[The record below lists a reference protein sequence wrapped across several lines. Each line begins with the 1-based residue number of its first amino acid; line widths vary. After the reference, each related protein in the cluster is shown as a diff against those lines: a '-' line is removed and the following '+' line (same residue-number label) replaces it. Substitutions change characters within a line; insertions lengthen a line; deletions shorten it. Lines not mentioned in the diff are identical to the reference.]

1 MLLDSLTVEDFDQY
15 MAHVNKVGKVF
26 RQALENPPRELERG
40 QVLKALTSVGSQ
52 KIMKL
57 ADKPWA
63 LEALILHRHEL
74 ISVPRPLSHKDL
86 GAFVRKVLERSKLQP
101 TLENCVE
108 LAEAVLHG
116 LFPAGI
122 RPATALDDRHV
133 TSDRPEHR
141 LAYGGT
147 STPVAS
153 MQDIV
158 GPLGQ
163 APVGSVAVLL
173 EQKANNLGHVSLYM
187 NLGTEITTG
196 QPKIAHID
204 PQRIPTP
211 YVEIYEEPTTD
222 EIFQTTRQP
231 QTLPGH
237 RPIRAGRGTR
247 MIIIDGTR
255 RTIDG
260 SGLATDTAALLLP
273 PQSDHPAQVQ
283 LSAPTSTGYGML
295 GMELETDFQVLTN
308 VKELASSS
316 SLRLVAD
323 LAPDGRKIVEIATEP
338 MRVHSKETAGRD
350 RDEVFSAAEQILL
363 KLSNI
368 PSGRQQRLSEVFPEA
383 DGFTATAPDAVVV
396 GKKDPQWSEEKL
408 SIHFTAGVPLS
419 GLLEFLSLTEKTG
432 RARTVNPVVRIAM
445 NNLKHGL
452 EFGSRTGIE
461 FVDFVK
467 EVEGFPEGDRFLNNE
482 ANILAGYTALVYTHL
497 AAALRH
503 YYADATNPEQEAV
516 RKNFTPVV
524 SRTWPSTICASFSSR
539 IRDYLILK
547 SNDIVRAME
556 DHFAALNRA
565 ASFVLNA
572 KIEKLENQSLIDVL
586 PIADEGQTLRE
597 YLDDALNPAR
607 ESEPINP
614 EEAFDGVTSFREIDR
629 TGAGIDLILLELRF
643 FGAESR
649 PELRNVRKYY
659 EQIAS
664 HLRLL
669 YDREIASLTQV
680 IEEFSATEFQPE
692 SVRPEDLR
700 NVVDIALQEALGQ
713 FGLTRHQFTQ
723 NPTLI
728 GCIPLAKAVIKNL
741 YPANRTAVE
750 ALLPNDFPDTLS
762 RAALLGKA
770 PGTASHTGWAQVSDL
785 EAVTA
790 ALIEAGN
797 GASAIVLV
805 ERSTGIGH
813 AFAAT
818 STASGV
824 FWVDL
829 QASDNITL
837 QAPSHAFTRARAA
850 VFDPNGLVIEN
861 ALLQRLSATDTQ
873 TAAGSKTQYNTQVRF
888 AFTQNGH
895 TDVLSEQLLKEYQ
908 RKNLT
913 PGTEAYARVDDV
925 LLTHFRS
932 GQQDAETQKGPSSA
946 SAGTG
951 GKQLDPKQ
959 ALIARLETQLQTWL
973 PQGSQ
978 RNAPPQFTAPS
989 AVESLSPTE
998 TTSSTVPPTPVETPP
1013 PAPVAANS
1021 RSAAPGTSSTLDG
1034 ADVEKIPEAPGIA
1047 WGGAWQ
1053 NLPVKP
1059 IRHRIPFS
1067 VPSLLGDKYTMARFA
1082 ELVLQPLAMGNE
1094 QQQEPAGLVNEELR
1108 DLVRQSAEHV
1118 RNHLH
1123 ALSAHRDGATGVIW
1137 SMSNSDFLITNTGN
1151 PRAGLVFA
1159 QLLANEL
1166 DHRVMVEIPSG
1177 GHIPVCAQ

>member
-1 MLLDSLTVEDFDQY
+1 MQSAALPEICFATAPGSQLLLDSLTVEDFDQY
-15 MAHVNKVGKVF
+15 MAHVNEVGKVF
-26 RQALENPPRELERG
+26 RQALENPPRNLERG
-40 QVLKALTSVGSQ
+40 QVLQALTSVGSQ
-52 KIMKL
+52 RIMKL

-63 LEALILHRHEL
+63 LDALILHRHEL
-74 ISVPRPLSHKDL
+74 ISVPRPLSRRDL
-86 GAFVRKVLERSKLQP
+86 GAFVRKVLERSKLRP

-147 STPVAS
+147 SAPVAS

-173 EQKANNLGHVSLYM
+173 EQKADHLGHVSLYM
-187 NLGTEITTG
+187 NLGVDTTTG
-196 QPKIAHID
+196 QPQIAHID
-204 PQRIPTP
+204 PQGLATP
-211 YVEIYEEPTTD
+211 YVEIYEEPPTHET
-222 EIFQTTRQP
+222 FQTTRQP

-260 SGLATDTAALLLP
+260 TGLATDTAALLLP
-273 PQSDHPAQVQ
+273 PQSVHPAQVQ

-308 VKELASSS
+308 MKELASSS

-323 LAPDGRKIVEIATEP
+323 LAPDGRKIIEIATEP

-363 KLSNI
+363 KLSKI
-368 PSGRQQRLSEVFPEA
+368 PSGRQQRLSEVFSKG
-383 DGFTATAPDAVVV
+383 DGFTTTAPGALVV

-419 GLLEFLSLTEKTG
+419 GLLEFLTLIEKTG

-452 EFGSRTGIE
+452 EFGSRTGRE
-461 FVDFVK
+461 FLDFVK
-467 EVEGFPEGDRFLNNE
+467 EVEDLPEDDRSLNNE
-482 ANILAGYTALVYTHL
+482 ANILAGYAALVYTHL

-524 SRTWPSTICASFSSR
+524 SRTWPSTIRASFSSR
-539 IRDYLILK
+539 IRDYLNLN

-556 DHFAALNRA
+556 GHFAAFNRA
-565 ASFVLNA
+565 ANFVLNS
-572 KIEKLENQSLIDVL
+572 KIEKSENQSLIDVL
-586 PIADEGQTLRE
+586 PIADEGQSLRE
-597 YLDDALNPAR
+597 YLDDALNPAHER
-607 ESEPINP
+607 EPINP

-629 TGAGIDLILLELRF
+629 TGVGIDLILLELRF

-649 PELRNVRKYY
+649 PELRNVREYY

-669 YDREIASLTQV
+669 YDREVDSLAQALD
-680 IEEFSATEFQPE
+680 EFPAAELGPE
-692 SVRPEDLR
+692 SVGPEDLR
-700 NVVDIALQEALGQ
+700 NMVDIALQEALGQ
-713 FGLTRHQFTQ
+713 SGLTRHQFTQ

-728 GCIPLAKAVIKNL
+728 GCIPLTKAVIKNL
-741 YPANRTAVE
+741 YPSNRTAVE
-750 ALLPNDFPDTLS
+750 ALLPGSFPDAALS

-770 PGTASHTGWAQVSDL
+770 PGAAPHAGWARVSDL
-785 EAVTA
+785 ESVTA

-805 ERSTGIGH
+805 ERPAGVGH

-818 STASGV
+818 STSSGV

-829 QASDNITL
+829 QASQHVTHQTPHL
-837 QAPSHAFTRARAA
+837 PSARARAA
-850 VFDPNGLVIEN
+850 VLGADGHVIEDALRRSWPATHHSAVE
-861 ALLQRLSATDTQ
+861 ALLDPTITPNQYGALGWEVEIGDQPIVITDSSYLTNEVLMKHASGFSLVVDQSNFWKAAGKVFLSSESATKATGVTNPQEVLEPIIEIVSPPASILPSEAGKYRVGWQQGMTTQ
-873 TAAGSKTQYNTQVRF
+873 ADIR
-888 AFTQNGH
+888 
-895 TDVLSEQLLKEYQ
+895 EQFREPTRRNETIRL
-908 RKNLT
+908 
-913 PGTEAYARVDDV
+913 VDLFPRSQGWEHRPQAHKV
-925 LLTHFRS
+925 LL
-932 GQQDAETQKGPSSA
+932 GPA
-946 SAGTG
+946 MG
-951 GKQLDPKQ
+951 GRDF
-959 ALIARLETQLQTWL
+959 
-973 PQGSQ
+973 PQYV
-978 RNAPPQFTAPS
+978 QFTAGVHIGGAILPILEVQDRTDADPS
-989 AVESLSPTE
+989 AV
-998 TTSSTVPPTPVETPP
+998 
-1013 PAPVAANS
+1013 VAIAVAQS
-1021 RSAAPGTSSTLDG
+1021 R
-1034 ADVEKIPEAPGIA
+1034 
-1047 WGGAWQ
+1047 
-1053 NLPVKP
+1053 
-1059 IRHRIPFS
+1059 
-1067 VPSLLGDKYTMARFA
+1067 
-1082 ELVLQPLAMGNE
+1082 
-1094 QQQEPAGLVNEELR
+1094 
-1108 DLVRQSAEHV
+1108 
-1118 RNHLH
+1118 
-1123 ALSAHRDGATGVIW
+1123 
-1137 SMSNSDFLITNTGN
+1137 
-1151 PRAGLVFA
+1151 
-1159 QLLANEL
+1159 
-1166 DHRVMVEIPSG
+1166 
-1177 GHIPVCAQ
+1177 